1 MLTRGGQRT
10 SKVQWGEP
18 SKYKAGKAGPV
29 HGVAQV
35 AVEWGGLPRWGP
47 GVRAW
52 GVCVS
57 LRGCGGG
64 AGDQL
69 T

>member
-35 AVEWGGLPRWGP
+35 AVEWGVSRG
-47 GVRAW
+47 GVPAS
-52 GVCVS
+52 V
-57 LRGCGGG
+57 LG
-64 AGDQL
+64 AFV
-69 T
+69 